1 MTRTLTTAFPL
12 LLALSAAALIA
23 PAASGASGTTCVAGT
38 TTIAG
43 KKAVRFCGPAKAS
56 AKVGAKTFTFSGGAC
71 QVSGVYF
78 TLNIGA
84 ITVHRTAN
92 SKPGPSPY
100 FGVTITPSDAGVHLG
115 QVLTWTSGGKG
126 YSVLGSRITLKSGLK
141 SGRFT
146 GRSLDGKKVMGT
158 FTCG

>member
-1 MTRTLTTAFPL
+1 LTRTRTTVVAL
-12 LLALSAAALIA
+12 LLAVSAAALVA
-23 PAASGASGTTCVAGT
+23 PTASSASISACVPGA

-56 AKVGAKTFTFSGGAC
+56 AKVGARTFAFSGGAC

-84 ITVHRTAN
+84 IIVHKTAN
-92 SKPGPSPY
+92 SKPGPTPY
-100 FGVTITPSDAGVHLG
+100 FGVTVTPSDPGVHLS
-115 QVLTWTSGGKG
+115 QVLSWTSGGKA

-141 SGRFT
+141 SGSFT
-146 GRSLDGKKVMGT
+146 GRSIDGKKVTGT